1 MQKFKE
7 FWVQAY
13 DLVKKIDIFFNASA
27 ITFNLIIC
35 AIPFT
40 LILVSIIGYVLSY
53 EEAFN
58 YIVQFGSDYLPSFT
72 YEAEASDVVSGA
84 DTVEKLILP
93 LIGNRRVFGII
104 GLIILVFFTQG
115 LLHSLKHVLFQVFD
129 IHERKHPILD
139 VVYNF
144 FSFGIIGTL
153 FLFFSLFVSTISFI
167 NLSQF
172 TIPFTDTVVELPWIY
187 DFLNFIIP
195 IIFIFILLYVAF
207 RFLSERQVPNKISL
221 IGAIS
226 YTLLFEAAR
235 FILSNYLNY
244 SFSTY
249 RYFYQG
255 YAIAFLI
262 IVWTFYSSLLFVVS
276 AVLAKSYKN
285 VYSDHRPTVQD
296 NPYSVLD

>member
-7 FWVQAY
+7 FWIQAY
-13 DLVKKIDIFFNASA
+13 NLTKKVDLFFNASA

-35 AIPFT
+35 SIPFT

-53 EEAFN
+53 DEAFN

-72 YEAEASDVVSGA
+72 YQPESSDVISGA

-93 LIGNRRVFGII
+93 LIGSRRVFGII
-104 GLIILVFFTQG
+104 GFIILVFFTQG
-115 LLHSLKHVLFQVFD
+115 LLHSLKHVIFQVFD
-129 IHERKHPILD
+129 ILERKHPILD

-144 FSFGIIGTL
+144 FGFGLIGTV
-153 FLFFSLFVSTISFI
+153 FLFFSLFISTISFI
-167 NLSQF
+167 NLSQV

-195 IIFIFILLYVAF
+195 IIFVFILQFVVF
-207 RFLSERQVPNKISL
+207 RFLSERRVPNKISL
-221 IGAIS
+221 VGAVS
-226 YTLLFEAAR
+226 YTVLFEAAR
-235 FILSNYLNY
+235 FITSNYLNY

-262 IVWTFYSSLLFVVS
+262 VVWTFYSSLLFVVS
-276 AVLAKSYKN
+276 AVLAKSYKD
-285 VYSDHRPTVQD
+285 VYGGHKPTVQD